1 MEQKIHAN
9 VALLLF
15 PWASEAPYIFVSDI
29 LKIITPIS
37 GNIYVITGHE
47 ERIKYENENVNVL
60 PVKLSV
66 HYAKLKNPLWFSYI
80 WWILKCLLIQLNMGF
95 NLLKV
100 SRSVDII
107 IYMAYPFNLLPL
119 IIGKICRKKNVELVI
134 RSKEKHHNRL
144 LNIFLQINN
153 ILDFRLMDGISP
165 ESKSIIKD
173 LGLDKYSE
181 KIVGECSRFVK
192 VDKNVNLKERKN
204 VVGFIGRLRKEKGII
219 EFIKSIPIILEKRKD
234 IEFLIVGDGDLSDW
248 VESEVNAIK
257 KIHNVNIRFLG
268 WVSREDIYDVL
279 SSIKLLVL
287 PTHAEGLPTIILEA
301 MATGTPILTT
311 NVGGIP
317 DVIVDGKTG
326 YILKNNSP
334 NHISKCV
341 LDALEDPN
349 LEKIVENS
357 RRIVKKKFTY
367 ESAVKRWEKIFKTVL
382 E

>member
-1 MEQKIHAN
+1 
-9 VALLLF
+9 
-15 PWASEAPYIFVSDI
+15 
-29 LKIITPIS
+29 
-37 GNIYVITGHE
+37 
-47 ERIKYENENVNVL
+47 
-60 PVKLSV
+60 
-66 HYAKLKNPLWFSYI
+66 
-80 WWILKCLLIQLNMGF
+80 MGF

-219 EFIKSIPIILEKRKD
+219 EFIKSIPIILEKERTSN
-234 IEFLIVGDGDLSDW
+234 F
-248 VESEVNAIK
+248 
-257 KIHNVNIRFLG
+257 
-268 WVSREDIYDVL
+268 
-279 SSIKLLVL
+279 
-287 PTHAEGLPTIILEA
+287 
-301 MATGTPILTT
+301 
-311 NVGGIP
+311 
-317 DVIVDGKTG
+317 
-326 YILKNNSP
+326 
-334 NHISKCV
+334 
-341 LDALEDPN
+341 
-349 LEKIVENS
+349 
-357 RRIVKKKFTY
+357 
-367 ESAVKRWEKIFKTVL
+367 
-382 E
+382 